1 MLASGM
7 TSAPDLPPGGPSPR
21 REQRA
26 AAPLR
31 TRSAEPARYVAW
43 LLLWQGMTW
52 LALAAAGL
60 WLWLVTLPAA
70 LGPGST
76 NGTVLWTGAQLL
88 AIAVG
93 ACLGAAEV
101 GMACKLRGGPRWVLA
116 LAVGLHGVTLA
127 AGLVVVAVAVMIV
140 GSVLELLAL
149 NGAF

>member
-52 LALAAAGL
+52 LALAGAGL

-70 LGPGST
+70 LGSGST

-101 GMACKLRGGPRWVLA
+101 GMACKLQ
-116 LAVGLHGVTLA
+116 GVTLA
-127 AGLVVVAVAVMIV
+127 AGLVVVAIAVMIA

-149 NGAF
+149 NGAL

>member
-52 LALAAAGL
+52 LALAGGGLWLWLAAPPAGR

-70 LGPGST
+70 LGSGST

-101 GMACKLRGGPRWVLA
+101 GMACKL
-116 LAVGLHGVTLA
+116 
-127 AGLVVVAVAVMIV
+127 
-140 GSVLELLAL
+140 
-149 NGAF
+149 